1 MKNVMRSEITYLFWL
16 SYVVFLSSGQ
26 GLPRKFADCV
36 FVLINKRSF
45 EPFMCLD
52 AVLDRYQSF
61 LFQIC
66 FRIWTVCITISR

>member
-26 GLPRKFADCV
+26 GLPRKFANCV

-45 EPFMCLD
+45 EPFMCL
-52 AVLDRYQSF
+52 VLLTATLVIEMGSS
-61 LFQIC
+61 
-66 FRIWTVCITISR
+66 VC